1 MLVNSFLPGFM
12 RRPLVGIAAGLA
24 LALSSSGAQAQAFP
38 SKPIRIIVPLG
49 AGSSTD
55 LMGRLVGQAI
65 SDETGQPVVVENRVG
80 AEGAIGSRF
89 VASAAPDGYTLMVTT
104 SSTQVLNVH
113 LYKSLPYDPVKDFE
127 AVAPFMLLPLSLY
140 VNAAS
145 PYNSIAD
152 VLATA
157 RKQAGKTTFGSSTAT
172 MRLSGEMFAQ
182 LAGVQVTNVPYKA
195 TAAALTDLTAGRL
208 DFVITDAAS
217 AAPQLTRLKQLAV
230 MAGRRLDAVPQ
241 VPTIGEAGVAN
252 YSMTLFYGTWAPA
265 GTPAPVVSRLNGLI
279 AGVMKTPKVN
289 ELMRNIG
296 GQPFHLAP
304 DEFRKFVVSEIEKM
318 GALVRASKIEVQ

>member
-1 MLVNSFLPGFM
+1 MQAVVRRFLP
-12 RRPLVGIAAGLA
+12 VVAAAGA
-24 LALSSSGAQAQAFP
+24 FVIGAVPAQAQNFP

-55 LMGRLVGQAI
+55 LMGRLVGQGI
-65 SDETGQPVVVENRVG
+65 SDETGQTVLVENRVG

-127 AVAPFMLLPLSLY
+127 AVAPFMLLPLSMY
-140 VNAAS
+140 VNAGS
-145 PYNSIAD
+145 PYNSVAD
-152 VLATA
+152 VVAAA
-157 RKQAGKTTFGSSTAT
+157 RKQAGKSTFGSSTAT

-182 LAGVQVTNVPYKA
+182 LAGVQLTNVPYKA

-217 AAPQLTRLKQLAV
+217 AAPLIGKLKQLAI
-230 MAGRRLDAVPQ
+230 MANRRLDSVPQ

-265 GTPAPVVSRLNGLI
+265 GTPAPVVAKLNGVI

-289 ELMRNIG
+289 ELMRTIG
-296 GQPFHLAP
+296 GQPFHLSP
-304 DEFRKFVVSEIEKM
+304 EEFKKFVAAEIEKM
-318 GALVRASKIEVQ
+318 GPLVRSSRIEVQ